1 MTDDLV
7 TWLRAQLDE
16 DERVARAAGS
26 RLDGSYE
33 WVAGE
38 ANADGVRTKAG
49 TPVTRF
55 SWPNEMEHI
64 ARHDPARVLREVA
77 AKRAI
82 VKLHEQ
88 VPATPR
94 RGQENPPATGCHWC
108 NEWDGLTWAGGV
120 CDTVRL
126 LASAYSDQPG
136 YREEWRP

>member
-1 MTDDLV
+1 MSELV
-7 TWLRAQLDE
+7 DWYRAQLDE

-64 ARHDPARVLREVA
+64 ARHDPARVLRDVA

-82 VKLHEQ
+82 VDAYEHKAESMARY
-88 VPATPR
+88 P
-94 RGQENPPATGCHWC
+94 
-108 NEWDGLTWAGGV
+108 GLGNASGLVSLTIV
-120 CDTVRL
+120 LRQ
-126 LASAYSDQPG
+126 LASAYSDRPG
-136 YREEWRP
+136 YREEKWKP